1 MGALVTQVV
10 DVGKAACDAKK
21 RRREE
26 LDLETSTPDGNDGA
40 EGLDTDLLNMKV
52 KEDKEKWIAAK
63 VPLLDGGNG
72 KCTNSSKGQAGS
84 ASGGKRKRRRP
95 PKAWRERYRKMQ
107 GHGEGKGIT
116 DMSTDDVTNG
126 TPRASEVASTGAGI
140 TDMSTD
146 DLTNGT
152 PRESEVASTDAT
164 RPAWTDET
172 RSTSGKSGAMGTDEP
187 PRRMGPESGLSGA
200 RKAAGTD
207 ETRFRSGLSGAMG
220 TDEPP
225 RRMRPDS
232 GLSGARKAAWTDE
245 TRSKSGLSGAMG
257 TEDTGTSGA
266 ESTEETGP
274 SGLVQPQMDAG
285 QPVTGA
291 TKDRH
296 RVENKRRRGEK
307 QMAQGEVDYWSTHGG
322 QFRIPTPKQAPKKY
336 RGQMC
341 PSGLALH
348 HPANGVLL
356 DYAMGGCP
364 VNPGTPWT
372 ADMMEAAV
380 LRGPHKSALEKEAME
395 QLATEV
401 KAKAAKNQV
410 KVVLWDD
417 IKHNPPPQLKI
428 SPIAMIPHK
437 SRKYRAI
444 LDLSFSLRLEDGNR
458 VPSVNEASVKT
469 APRGAIDQ
477 MGHTL
482 QRIIHAFAQADPEAK
497 IFMAKW
503 DIKDGFWRLDCAEE
517 EDWNFCYCY
526 VLPQP
531 PGEPIRLVVPKA
543 LQMGWIES
551 PPYFCAASETGRD
564 VATQYAE
571 TPVGTLR
578 DNKFIDHA
586 AQGADFDT
594 LPAQSDEAD
603 PLRYLVEVYVDDF
616 ISLAMPRS
624 QADLRHVANA
634 VMNGIHDVFPAD
646 ESDDDDA
653 ISLKKLL
660 KLEGMWAKVKDIL
673 GFTFDGINK
682 TIWLE
687 APKRDALLTKL
698 TAWLRHAERS
708 GAGIPFEEFQSV
720 ISKLRHAFISIP
732 SGLGLLSPC
741 NEILRKQP
749 AVVYIHSNRGLTEAI
764 AGCKTILRESTLAP
778 TKCSQLVPGWPDYV
792 GIVDASGHGVG
803 GVIVGE
809 NKACIPTVFRYEWP
823 PDIKR
828 EINSEKNPSGKLTNS
843 DLECAGLLI
852 LYLVMEDVCN
862 IDKGTHVALF
872 SDNSPTVH
880 WVRRLAS
887 KSSQV
892 AGQLIRALALR
903 LGMSGASPL
912 TTLHIPGDE
921 NGITD
926 IPSRSFGKPAK
937 WHCKDESELLTL
949 FQSKFPLPDQQSW
962 NVYQITHDIFIRVL
976 SVLRMKHTT
985 MEEWR
990 RLPKRGRHIGDVGK
1004 ASSNLWESTLTFR
1017 EQATRNGSEPC
1028 QDSRGST
1035 ETDTSGIEANK
1046 SELRRLVAQSRP
1058 LERRALWPMG

>member
-1 MGALVTQVV
+1 M
-10 DVGKAACDAKK
+10 GKAACDAKK

-26 LDLETSTPDGNDGA
+26 LGLDTSTPDGNDSA
-40 EGLDTDLLNMKV
+40 EGLDIELLSMQM
-52 KEDKEKWIAAK
+52 KEDRKKWIAAK
-63 VPLLDGGNG
+63 VPLLDGGDG
-72 KCTNSSKGQAGS
+72 KCKKFNEGRAGS
-84 ASGGKRKRRRP
+84 ASGGKYKKRRPEKRMRKRYG
-95 PKAWRERYRKMQ
+95 KEQKSKQ
-107 GHGEGKGIT
+107 GHGEGQRIT
-116 DMSTDDVTNG
+116 DQSTDDFMNG
-126 TPRASEVASTGAGI
+126 SPREVI
-140 TDMSTD
+140 
-146 DLTNGT
+146 
-152 PRESEVASTDAT
+152 PRESEVASRAEKFVTEEADLSGATSTDVAGLSGEGRTEAT
-164 RPAWTDET
+164 RSISGRPGRKSTDETRFISGPSGARRTEETRSISGRPGKRSTDETRPMSGPSGARRTEATRSISDRPGKRSTDET
-172 RSTSGKSGAMGTDEP
+172 RSVSGSSRAREVDKADTAGAA
-187 PRRMGPESGLSGA
+187 S
-200 RKAAGTD
+200 TD
-207 ETRFRSGLSGAMG
+207 ETGL
-220 TDEPP
+220 
-225 RRMRPDS
+225 
-232 GLSGARKAAWTDE
+232 
-245 TRSKSGLSGAMG
+245 
-257 TEDTGTSGA
+257 
-266 ESTEETGP
+266 

-285 QPVTGA
+285 HPVTGA

-296 RVENKRRRGEK
+296 RLENKRRRGEK

-322 QFRIPTPKQAPKKY
+322 NFRIPTPKQAPKQYK
-336 RGQMC
+336 GQMC

-348 HPANGVLL
+348 HPASGVLL

-380 LRGPHKSALEKEAME
+380 LRGPHKSALEAEAMA

-401 KAKAAKNQV
+401 EAKAAKNQV
-410 KVVLWDD
+410 RVVLWDD

-444 LDLSFSLRLEDGNR
+444 LDLSFSLRLEDGTS

-482 QRIIHAFAQADPEAK
+482 QRIIHAFAQADPDAK

-517 EDWNFCYCY
+517 EDWNFCY

-531 PGEPIRLVVPKA
+531 PGEPIKLVVPKA

-571 TPVGTLR
+571 TPIGTLR
-578 DNKFIDHA
+578 DNKFIDMA

-673 GFTFDGINK
+673 GFTFDGVNK

-698 TAWLRHAERS
+698 TSWLRHAERS
-708 GAGIPFEEFQSV
+708 GAGIPFDEFQS
-720 ISKLRHAFISIP
+720 IIAKLRHAFISIP

-749 AVVYIHSNRGLTEAI
+749 AVVYIHSNRWLTEAI

-778 TKCSQLVPGWPDYV
+778 TKCTQLVPGWPDYV

-809 NKACIPTVFRYEWP
+809 NKACTPTVFRYEWP
-823 PDIKR
+823 PDIKQ
-828 EINSEKNPSGKLTNS
+828 EINSEENPTGKLTNS
-843 DLECAGLLI
+843 DLECAGLLL
-852 LYLVMEDVCN
+852 LYLVMEDVCD

-887 KSSQV
+887 KSSRV

-903 LGMSGASPL
+903 LGISGASPL

-926 IPSRSFGKPAK
+926 IPSRSFGEPAK
-937 WHCKDESELLTL
+937 WHCNDEYELLTL
-949 FQSKFPLPDQQSW
+949 FQSKFPLPDQQCW
-962 NVYQITHDIFIRVL
+962 TVYQLTHDIFMRVL
-976 SVLRMKHTT
+976 SVLRMEPTT
-985 MEEWR
+985 TDEWR
-990 RLPKRGRHIGDVGK
+990 RLPRRGRHIGSVGK

-1017 EQATRNGSEPC
+1017 GQASRNESEPL
-1028 QDSRGST
+1028 QDSPGST
-1035 ETDTSGIEANK
+1035 GMGTSAIEANK